1 MIMVSLDNTG
11 VNGTAT
17 SEVGESFEPR
27 CMATTLAT
35 MPFRNPEEACRIILE
50 NFPEAPPLPKLTNSQ
65 RRYLNGMPC
74 LIVDREKRRVTFDL
88 SKHDEINQ
96 FYERYL
102 SDDLEYFAMDPK
114 DAPGFYA
121 FLDVLRNSPPPEL
134 KIIHLGL
141 LGPIT
146 FGLTTKDHQTEVPAL
161 YDLNM
166 RDIIIKTQ
174 VMKAKWQEKKI
185 KEILPGVK
193 TMITA
198 GEPSLGII
206 DTPFGSISTDEVV
219 NIFDELLGD
228 LESVGCVHCCDNMDW
243 SKLMK
248 TRTRIINPDAY
259 EFMDKFSLYPKEVK
273 AYLDRGG
280 MFAWGIVPVS
290 EEALAHEDC
299 DSLIDR
305 LEAGLENMEKAGV
318 DKKLLLERSF
328 ITPACTTSNLSLD
341 QAERAFGLTKDISQ
355 TMRDKYFGDR
365 S

>member
-1 MIMVSLDNTG
+1 MTIQDNTG

-17 SEVGESFEPR
+17 REVGPSFEPK
-27 CMATTLAT
+27 CIATTLAT
-35 MPFRNPEEACRIILE
+35 MPFRDPDEACRIVLE
-50 NFPEAPPLPKLTNSQ
+50 NFPEAPSLPKLTNSQ

-74 LIVDREKRRVTFDL
+74 LNIDREKRRVTFDL
-88 SKHDEINQ
+88 SKHEEINQ
-96 FYERYL
+96 FYERYF
-102 SDDLEYFAMDPK
+102 SEDLEYFAMDPK

-121 FLDVLRNSPPPEL
+121 FLDALKDSPPPEL
-134 KIIHLGL
+134 KIVHLGL

-146 FGLTTKDHQTEVPAL
+146 FGLTAKDHQTEAPAL

-228 LESVGCVHCCDNMDW
+228 LESLGCVHCCDNMDW

-248 TRTRIINPDAY
+248 TRARIINPDAY
-259 EFMDKFSLYPKEVK
+259 EFMDKFALYPAEVK

-280 MFAWGIVPVS
+280 MFAWGIVPVG
-290 EEALAHEDC
+290 EEALAPEDS
-299 DSLIDR
+299 DSLTDR
-305 LEAGLENMEKAGV
+305 LEAGMEKLEKAGV
-318 DKKLLLERSF
+318 NKTLLLERSF
-328 ITPACTTSNLSLD
+328 ITPACTTSNLSLEH
-341 QAERAFGLTKDISQ
+341 AKRAFRLTKEISQ
-355 TMRDKYFGDR
+355 TMRDRYFSDR